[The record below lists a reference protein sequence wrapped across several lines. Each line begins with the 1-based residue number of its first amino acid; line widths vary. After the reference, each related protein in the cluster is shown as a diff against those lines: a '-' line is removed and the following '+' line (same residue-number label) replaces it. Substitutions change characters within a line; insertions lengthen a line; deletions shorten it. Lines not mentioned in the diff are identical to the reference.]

1 MGVQCQAKTLEVT
14 ARLGRRRGEG
24 EERGAPDLSP
34 ATGGAGLVQ
43 LETPSTGSCTLFAL
57 NQEIWGSA
65 PLVVETDSDVT
76 VNYGFNNLSD
86 EKVKTNIA
94 DADLERLQ
102 GIFDG
107 AHPKTYDGTDI
118 GSC

>member
-1 MGVQCQAKTLEVT
+1 M
-14 ARLGRRRGEG
+14 
-24 EERGAPDLSP
+24 
-34 ATGGAGLVQ
+34 
-43 LETPSTGSCTLFAL
+43 
-57 NQEIWGSA
+57 
-65 PLVVETDSDVT
+65 
-76 VNYGFNNLSD
+76 
-86 EKVKTNIA
+86 KTNIA